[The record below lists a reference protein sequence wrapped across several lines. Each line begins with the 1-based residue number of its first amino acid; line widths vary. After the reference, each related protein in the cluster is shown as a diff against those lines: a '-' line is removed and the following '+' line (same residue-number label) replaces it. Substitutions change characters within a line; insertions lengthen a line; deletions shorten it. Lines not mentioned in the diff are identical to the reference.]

1 MQVILNIDA
10 DQIINVVS
18 NMTID
23 EKLRLYEKIKDDIL
37 QIRLE
42 ALRKE
47 LKDTVAL
54 TDEEILQEVEHVRAE
69 RYKNRH

>member
-10 DQIINVVS
+10 EQIINIVS

-23 EKLRLYEKIKDDIL
+23 EKLRLYEKIKDEIL

-54 TDEEILQEVEHVRAE
+54 TDEEILQEVENVRAE